1 MYIRE
6 VDSAK
11 PPTIRTNYME
21 VSYEKKGNK
30 TACIFSL
37 LANAG
42 INNGDPCICTGKP
55 KWK

>member
-1 MYIRE
+1 MYIRV

-30 TACIFSL
+30 TACIFPL

-42 INNGDPCICTGKP
+42 INNGDPCICPGKRE
-55 KWK
+55 WK